1 MNGWDLWEADI
12 PEPEATVEGLIFS
25 PLTLLAGRPKIGKSL
40 FALNIALAVIS
51 GERALGSKAVKRPG
65 AVLYCDL
72 ENARPTTKKRLRDLL
87 GNRTPY
93 LQNLT
98 FVRRLPRINEG
109 GLDLLDQM
117 LTERP
122 YVLVII
128 DTLAKIVMP
137 EKNRDAVRSDYGE
150 IDRVRR
156 LAEKH
161 QCALLL
167 VTHTRKMD
175 AEYALDAVSGTTGV
189 TAAADAVLVLKHDGR
204 GGYFLSVTGRDIE
217 ATDLSLIFQDGRWTV
232 KGTAAD
238 TDVSD
243 AQQQVLDLF
252 RNEGGPGVNLAV
264 EKIAR
269 LTGRPL
275 PATYI
280 VVSRMVKDGL
290 LARVGRG
297 NYRATYPSL

>member
-1 MNGWDLWEADI
+1 VEDL
-12 PEPEATVEGLIFS
+12 VFS

-40 FALNIALAVIS
+40 FALNVALAVIS
-51 GERALGSKAVKRPG
+51 GDLALGCKVVKRPG
-65 AVLYCDL
+65 GVLYCDL
-72 ENARPTTKKRLRDLL
+72 ENARPTTKKRLKSLL
-87 GNRTPY
+87 GSRTPY
-93 LQNLT
+93 LQNLV

-109 GLDLLDQM
+109 DKM

-122 YVLVII
+122 CTLLVI

-137 EKNRDAVRSDYGE
+137 EKNRDAVRSDYLE
-150 IDRVRR
+150 IDRIRR

-161 QCALLL
+161 HCAVLL
-167 VTHTRKMD
+167 VTHTRKMG
-175 AEYALDAVSGTTGV
+175 AEYSLDAVNGTTGT

-204 GGYFLSVTGRDIE
+204 GGYILSVTGRDVE
-217 ATDLSLIFQDGRWTV
+217 AVDLSLTFHSSIWTV

-238 TDVSD
+238 NDVSD
-243 AQQQVLDLF
+243 AQQQVLELF
-252 RNEGGPGVNLAV
+252 RTEGGPGVSLAV

-297 NYRATYPSL
+297 NYRATYPNF